1 MMKPTLVALFAFLA
15 VAFARTQWHELD
27 NYSFEKFVQEFNK
40 QYVPHEVNL
49 RRSLFES
56 RLREIRQHNAN
67 PVFTWKQ
74 GVNHLTDRTTQEFER
89 RLGSKKGLLYSSK
102 KAVKASEL
110 PFTVK
115 PLSALPQ
122 NVDWRD
128 KGVVTAVKDQ
138 GDCGSCWAFG
148 TTETIESHWA
158 ITTGLLGDLSE
169 QQILDCV
176 PNDDD
181 CGGTGGCNGG
191 TPELAIAKLIK
202 MGGQAS
208 EWTYPY
214 ISYFG
219 ANETCKF
226 GGNTPAMA
234 NVTGFTVL
242 PSNEFDAVFTAIAEV
257 GPLAVNVDAS
267 SWSSYESGVY
277 NGCNQTNP
285 DIDHVVQLVGYGTD
299 PQLGD
304 YWLVRNSWSPAW
316 GESGYIRLARNS
328 SPQCGVDLNPQ
339 DGTGCNNGPPTVT
352 VCGTCAILY
361 DVSYPTIGGN

>member
-1 MMKPTLVALFAFLA
+1 
-15 VAFARTQWHELD
+15 
-27 NYSFEKFVQEFNK
+27 
-40 QYVPHEVNL
+40 
-49 RRSLFES
+49 
-56 RLREIRQHNAN
+56 
-67 PVFTWKQ
+67 
-74 GVNHLTDRTTQEFER
+74 
-89 RLGSKKGLLYSSK
+89 
-102 KAVKASEL
+102 
-110 PFTVK
+110 
-115 PLSALPQ
+115 
-122 NVDWRD
+122 
-128 KGVVTAVKDQ
+128 
-138 GDCGSCWAFG
+138 
-148 TTETIESHWA
+148 
-158 ITTGLLGDLSE
+158 
-169 QQILDCV
+169 
-176 PNDDD
+176 
-181 CGGTGGCNGG
+181 
-191 TPELAIAKLIK
+191 
-202 MGGQAS
+202 
-208 EWTYPY
+208 
-214 ISYFG
+214 
-219 ANETCKF
+219 
-226 GGNTPAMA
+226 MA